1 MTFRA
6 MVDSQ
11 HKSPLKKRRM
21 QNSSDTIQQE
31 VKTPAL
37 FSLELLLIVGHLFDT
52 LAWFDLTQFM
62 DLRTR
67 YTALVTLITQYV
79 KFASETLKRAEDEEV
94 RDADFKASLSF
105 PLTCYV
111 LLPHYE

>member
-31 VKTPAL
+31 VKTQSPAL
-37 FSLELLLIVGHLFDT
+37 VWLEFLLIVGNLFDT
-52 LAWFDLTQFM
+52 LARFVLTQFM

-105 PLTCYV
+105 HTYRG
-111 LLPHYE
+111 

>member
-31 VKTPAL
+31 VKTQSPAL

-52 LAWFDLTQFM
+52 LA
-62 DLRTR
+62 
-67 YTALVTLITQYV
+67 
-79 KFASETLKRAEDEEV
+79 
-94 RDADFKASLSF
+94 
-105 PLTCYV
+105 
-111 LLPHYE
+111 

>member
-31 VKTPAL
+31 VKTQSP
-37 FSLELLLIVGHLFDT
+37 VGLVGIIADC
-52 LAWFDLTQFM
+52 
-62 DLRTR
+62 RT
-67 YTALVTLITQYV
+67 
-79 KFASETLKRAEDEEV
+79 
-94 RDADFKASLSF
+94 
-105 PLTCYV
+105 PL
-111 LLPHYE
+111 